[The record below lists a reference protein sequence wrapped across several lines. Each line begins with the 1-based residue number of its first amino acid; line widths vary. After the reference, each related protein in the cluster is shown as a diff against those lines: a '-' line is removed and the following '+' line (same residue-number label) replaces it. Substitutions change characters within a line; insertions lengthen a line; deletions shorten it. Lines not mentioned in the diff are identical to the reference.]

1 MRASP
6 VQLCVCVSPSYDDFR
21 WNTTEPQILAFDLP
35 TGPGCV
41 SSRISDFRHFPHL
54 PASHFPATTMKRWI
68 PWLLVPLAAWAGFLR
83 DRPAAASQGPRG
95 TRIAAES
102 PSSAAVTE
110 FGNMTVRDLETRLA
124 EELGKPLDQGKL
136 SRLRLICARWAELDP
151 AGGLAWIGSR
161 KPDMANLLRDWLLTE
176 WALLDSSA
184 AWAAIPPG
192 AEGDQDRALVTG
204 ELLHED
210 KELFMQWFRRV
221 RQPVPAIS
229 PAWLAIAERY
239 PEEFEKIA
247 LDILARPSV
256 PGGDSRDQAAPFY
269 AVLARLRAEKDPSA
283 ALEWALALDPLV
295 RSAAAVE
302 ALKEWA
308 KSDPTAAWKML
319 VSMDEKQF
327 REVSYDETG
336 TPLGTRMLRKI
347 AEEDPATAMKLILET
362 KGHGGLFNLGGID
375 AMTGVLA
382 SALNQGTMTGVD
394 AYRLL
399 TTAKGSD
406 SHNLGL
412 NVLTKMWSG
421 LPEDRLAEAAK
432 GILAEPAAHLQPTA
446 LAGIVGAWM
455 VSNFEAAN
463 SFIAGI
469 PDANLRRQILG
480 KCLVNA
486 YGGNVDPSTQA
497 GILRAAAPEDRA
509 GAFNAFLDSY
519 GWSYSNPEGEGT
531 LGFSEHRPEFI
542 APLFADLPP
551 SADLNRAIRV
561 TAKKWGELDPA
572 SAIGWA
578 EQLTDPKAKRTAW
591 SSAIEGW
598 AHHDPYAAAECL
610 ARTPAGPVRDASI
623 LPLVRKLGESDP
635 AGAWDWAG
643 AVGDPALQAQARVTA
658 FKGWEKQSPDEAR
671 VACQAYLATLQP
683 AAAAEF
689 HKLLSG
695 K

>member
-1 MRASP
+1 
-6 VQLCVCVSPSYDDFR
+6 
-21 WNTTEPQILAFDLP
+21 
-35 TGPGCV
+35 
-41 SSRISDFRHFPHL
+41 
-54 PASHFPATTMKRWI
+54 MKRSL
-68 PWLLVPLAAWAGFLR
+68 PWLLIPLAAWAGFLR
-83 DRPAAASQGPRG
+83 DRPAAVGWDPRG

-102 PSSAAVTE
+102 PSSAGVPE
-110 FGNMTVRDLETRLA
+110 FGNMTVRDLETRL
-124 EELGKPLDQGKL
+124 EEEKGKPLDQGKR

-151 AGGLAWIGSR
+151 AGGLAWIGSQ
-161 KPDMANLLRDWLLTE
+161 KPDMANLLRGWLLTE

-192 AEGDQDRALVTG
+192 PEGDQDRAMITG

-221 RQPVPAIS
+221 RQPVPNIS

-239 PEEFEKIA
+239 SEEFEKIA
-247 LDILARPSV
+247 LEMLARPSV
-256 PGGDSRDQAAPFY
+256 PGENSRDQAAPFY

-283 ALEWALALDPLV
+283 ALEWALALDPMV

-308 KSDPTAAWKML
+308 KSDPTEAWKML
-319 VSMDEKQF
+319 ISMDEKQF
-327 REVSYDETG
+327 REVSYDEAG
-336 TPLGTRMLRKI
+336 NPLGTRMLRKI
-347 AEEDPATAMKLILET
+347 AEEDPATAIKLILEA
-362 KGHGGLFNLGGID
+362 KGHGGIFNSGGID
-375 AMTGVLA
+375 AMTGALA

-399 TTAKGSD
+399 TTVKGSD

-412 NVLTKMWSG
+412 NVLTQMWGG
-421 LPEDRLAEAAK
+421 LPDYRLAEAAK
-432 GILAEPAAHLQPTA
+432 GILAEPAAPLQSTA
-446 LAGIVGAWM
+446 RSGVLGAWM
-455 VSNFEAAN
+455 VSNFEEAN

-469 PDANLRRQILG
+469 PDANLRRQVLG
-480 KCLVNA
+480 RCLAN
-486 YGGNVDPSTQA
+486 GGNIDPSTQA
-497 GILRAAAPEDRA
+497 DILRAAAPEDRA
-509 GAFNAFLDSY
+509 GAFSSFLNSY
-519 GWSYSNPEGEGT
+519 GWSYADPEGEGMSG
-531 LGFSEHRPEFI
+531 LSERRPEFI

-578 EQLTDPKAKRTAW
+578 EQLTDPEAKRTAW

-598 AHHDPYAAAECL
+598 AQHDPFAAAECL
-610 ARTPAGPVRDASI
+610 AGTPAGPVRDASI

-643 AVGDPALQAQARVTA
+643 AVGDPALQAQARATA

-671 VACQAYLATLQP
+671 AACQAYLATLQP

>member
-1 MRASP
+1 
-6 VQLCVCVSPSYDDFR
+6 
-21 WNTTEPQILAFDLP
+21 
-35 TGPGCV
+35 
-41 SSRISDFRHFPHL
+41 
-54 PASHFPATTMKRWI
+54 MKRWI

-83 DRPAAASQGPRG
+83 DRPVAADQNPRG

-102 PSSAAVTE
+102 TSSAVAAE
-110 FGNMTVRDLETRLA
+110 FGSMTVRDLEARLA

-151 AGGLAWIGSR
+151 AGGLAWIESR
-161 KPDMANLLRDWLLTE
+161 KPDMANLLRGWLLAE

-184 AWAAIPPG
+184 AWAAIPAGP
-192 AEGDQDRALVTG
+192 EGDQDRTLVTG

-221 RQPVPAIS
+221 RKPVPDIS
-229 PAWLAIAERY
+229 PVWLAIAERY

-247 LDILARPSV
+247 LDILARPSA
-256 PGGDSRDQAAPFY
+256 PGEDSREKASPFY

-283 ALEWALALDPLV
+283 ALEWVLALDPRV

-302 ALKEWA
+302 ALKQWA
-308 KSDPTAAWKML
+308 KSDPIGAWKKL
-319 VSMDEKQF
+319 VSMDEAQF
-327 REVSYDETG
+327 REVSYDGTG
-336 TPLGTRMLRKI
+336 TPLGARMLRKI
-347 AEEDPATAMKLILET
+347 AEEDPATAIKLILET
-362 KGHGGLFNLGGID
+362 EGHGSFFNSGGID
-375 AMTGVLA
+375 AMTGALA
-382 SALNQGTMTGVD
+382 SALKQGTMTGVD

-399 TTAKGSD
+399 TTVKGSD

-421 LPEDRLAEAAK
+421 LPEDCLAEAAK
-432 GILAEPAAHLQPTA
+432 GILAEPAAQLRPTA
-446 LAGIVGAWM
+446 LSGIVGAWM
-455 VSNFEAAN
+455 ASNFEEAN

-469 PDANLRRQILG
+469 PDANLRRQVLG
-480 KCLVNA
+480 RCLAN
-486 YGGNVDPSTQA
+486 GGNIDPSTQA
-497 GILRAAAPEDRA
+497 DILRAAAPEDRA
-509 GAFNAFLDSY
+509 GAFSAFLDSY
-519 GWSYSNPEGEGT
+519 GWSYSDPEGEGMSG
-531 LGFSEHRPEFI
+531 LSERRPEFV

-578 EQLTDPKAKRTAW
+578 EQLTDPEAKRTAW

-598 AHHDPYAAAECL
+598 AHHDPFAAAECL
-610 ARTPAGPVRDASI
+610 AGTPAGPVRDASI

-643 AVGDPALQAQARVTA
+643 AVGDSALQAQARATA

-671 VACQAYLATLQP
+671 AACQAYLATLQP

>member
-1 MRASP
+1 
-6 VQLCVCVSPSYDDFR
+6 
-21 WNTTEPQILAFDLP
+21 
-35 TGPGCV
+35 
-41 SSRISDFRHFPHL
+41 
-54 PASHFPATTMKRWI
+54 MKRSL
-68 PWLLVPLAAWAGFLR
+68 PWLLIPLAAWAGFLR
-83 DRPAAASQGPRG
+83 DRPAAVGWDPRG

-102 PSSAAVTE
+102 PSSAGVPE
-110 FGNMTVRDLETRLA
+110 FGNMTVRDLETRL
-124 EELGKPLDQGKL
+124 EEEKGKPLDQGKR

-151 AGGLAWIGSR
+151 AGGLAWIGSQ
-161 KPDMANLLRDWLLTE
+161 KPDMANLLRGWLLTE

-192 AEGDQDRALVTG
+192 PEGDQDRAMITG

-221 RQPVPAIS
+221 RQPVPNIS

-239 PEEFEKIA
+239 SEEFEKIA
-247 LDILARPSV
+247 LEMLARPSV
-256 PGGDSRDQAAPFY
+256 PGENSRDQAAPFY

-283 ALEWALALDPLV
+283 ALEWALALDPMV

-308 KSDPTAAWKML
+308 KSDPTEAWKML
-319 VSMDEKQF
+319 ISMDEKQF
-327 REVSYDETG
+327 REVSYDEAG
-336 TPLGTRMLRKI
+336 NPLGTRMLRKI
-347 AEEDPATAMKLILET
+347 AEEDPATAIKLILEA
-362 KGHGGLFNLGGID
+362 KGHGGIFNSGGID
-375 AMTGVLA
+375 AMTGALA

-399 TTAKGSD
+399 TTVKGSD

-412 NVLTKMWSG
+412 NVLTQMWGG
-421 LPEDRLAEAAK
+421 LPDYRLAEAAK
-432 GILAEPAAHLQPTA
+432 GILAEPAAPLQSTA
-446 LAGIVGAWM
+446 LSGVLGAWM
-455 VSNFEAAN
+455 VSNFEEAN

-469 PDANLRRQILG
+469 PDANLRRQVLG
-480 KCLVNA
+480 RCLAN
-486 YGGNVDPSTQA
+486 GGNIDPSTQA
-497 GILRAAAPEDRA
+497 DILRAAAPEDRA
-509 GAFNAFLDSY
+509 GAFSSFLNSY
-519 GWSYSNPEGEGT
+519 GWSYADPEGEGMSG
-531 LGFSEHRPEFI
+531 LSERRPEFI

-578 EQLTDPKAKRTAW
+578 EQLTDPEAKRTAW

-598 AHHDPYAAAECL
+598 AQHDPFAAAECL
-610 ARTPAGPVRDASI
+610 AGTPAGPVRDASI

-643 AVGDPALQAQARVTA
+643 AVGDPALQAQARATA

-671 VACQAYLATLQP
+671 AACQAYLATLQP

>member
-1 MRASP
+1 
-6 VQLCVCVSPSYDDFR
+6 
-21 WNTTEPQILAFDLP
+21 
-35 TGPGCV
+35 
-41 SSRISDFRHFPHL
+41 
-54 PASHFPATTMKRWI
+54 MKRWI

-83 DRPAAASQGPRG
+83 DRPVAADQNPRG

-102 PSSAAVTE
+102 TSAAAAAE
-110 FGNMTVRDLETRLA
+110 FGSMTVRDLETRLE

-151 AGGLAWIGSR
+151 AGGLAWIESR
-161 KPDMANLLRDWLLTE
+161 KPDMANLLRGWLLAE
-176 WALLDSSA
+176 WALLDSGA
-184 AWAAIPPG
+184 AWAALPAGP
-192 AEGDQDRALVTG
+192 EGDQDRALVTR

-210 KELFMQWFRRV
+210 KEIFMQWFRRV
-221 RQPVPAIS
+221 RQPVPDIS
-229 PAWLAIAERY
+229 PVWLAIVERY
-239 PEEFEKIA
+239 PEEFERIA
-247 LDILARPSV
+247 LDILARPSAQ
-256 PGGDSRDQAAPFY
+256 GNDSREKASPFY

-283 ALEWALALDPLV
+283 ALEWALALDPMV

-302 ALKEWA
+302 ALKQWA
-308 KSDPTAAWKML
+308 KSDPIGAWKKL
-319 VSMDEKQF
+319 VSMDEDQL
-327 REVSYDETG
+327 REVSHDGTG
-336 TPLGTRMLRKI
+336 TPLGARMLRKI
-347 AEEDPATAMKLILET
+347 AEEDPGTAMKLILEAE
-362 KGHGGLFNLGGID
+362 GHGSFFNSGGID
-375 AMTGVLA
+375 AMTGALA
-382 SALNQGTMTGVD
+382 SALNRGTMTGVD

-399 TTAKGSD
+399 TSVKSKD

-412 NVLTKMWSG
+412 NVLMQMWSG

-432 GILAEPAAHLQPTA
+432 GILAEPAAHLHSTA
-446 LAGIVGAWM
+446 LSGIVGVWM
-455 VSNFEAAN
+455 AGNFEAAN
-463 SFIAGI
+463 SFVAGI

-480 KCLVNA
+480 ECLANA
-486 YGGNVDPSTQA
+486 YGGNTDPRTQA
-497 GILRAAAPEDRA
+497 SILRAVAPEDRA

-519 GWSYSNPEGEGT
+519 GWSYSDPEGEGMS
-531 LGFSEHRPEFI
+531 GFSEHRPEFI

-578 EQLTDPKAKRTAW
+578 EQLTDQESKRTAW

-598 AHHDPYAAAECL
+598 AHHDPFAAAECL
-610 ARTPAGPVRDASI
+610 AEIPAGPIRDASI

-635 AGAWDWAG
+635 AGAWEWAG
-643 AVGDPALQAQARVTA
+643 AVGDPVLQTQARATA
-658 FKGWEKQSPDEAR
+658 FKNWEKQAPDEAR